1 MRQELGEGSK
11 GEVEEWDT
19 WREGYIWERREKK
32 REKGRGGRLSKVQ

>member
-19 WREGYIWERREKK
+19 WKEEKK
-32 REKGRGGRLSKVQ
+32 KGEGTRRKVK

>member
-19 WREGYIWERREKK
+19 WRGYIWERREKK